1 MGIASMDKKT
11 EQRLLQKI
19 LTFINSVDERLTVL
33 ERRADRVEMQKDFHQ
48 MEAPESK
55 RDIN

>member
-33 ERRADRVEMQKDFHQ
+33 ERRADRVEMQKDFQ
-48 MEAPESK
+48 RMEAPESK